1 MLKKSFYFLII
12 FFSLTVFSFCN
23 SVFISVIV
31 NDKIITNLDI
41 EKEIEYLKIFNPNLS
56 KLNKEKIS
64 ELAKNS
70 LINEIIKK
78 EEINKMIDFNQEN
91 SFVNEY
97 LKDAYTRLNYDN
109 EDNFKNFLEQKKI
122 YTLEEI
128 KKKIKT
134 EVLWNE
140 LIYLKYGNQV
150 KIDKI
155 KISNKIN
162 EIKSETKKEYLLSEI
177 VFEKRKGEDL
187 KSLINKIIMSIEEIG
202 FNNTANIYSISDSAK
217 FGGKIGWINQNNLSD
232 QISEKLKSKKKGE
245 ITDVINIGNNYLLLN
260 IEETRE
266 TNVQIDRNEET
277 KKMIKFE
284 TNKQLNQFSRIFFN
298 KARLNYSINEK

>member
-1 MLKKSFYFLII
+1 MLKRFLYFLTI
-12 FFSLTVFSFCN
+12 FFYLTLSSFSSN
-23 SVFISVIV
+23 VFISVIV

-41 EKEIEYLKIFNPNLS
+41 EKEIEYLKIFNPKLS
-56 KLNKEKIS
+56 EIDKQKIFG
-64 ELAKNS
+64 LAKNS

-78 EEINKMIDFNQEN
+78 EEINKMIDFDKEN

-97 LKDAYTRLNYDN
+97 LKDTYTKLNYNN
-109 EDNFKNFLEQKKI
+109 ENDFKNFLEQKKI

-128 KKKIKT
+128 EEKIKT

-150 KIDKI
+150 KINKL

-162 EIKSETKKEYLLSEI
+162 KIKNETKKEYLLSEI
-177 VFEKRKGEDL
+177 VFEKKKGEDL
-187 KSLINKIIMSIEEIG
+187 QLLINKVNSSIKEIG

-217 FGGKIGWINQNNLSD
+217 FGGKIGWINQNNLSE
-232 QISEKLKSKKKGE
+232 QISTKLKLKKKGE
-245 ITDVINIGNNYLLLN
+245 FTDIINIGNNYLILY

-266 TNVQIDRNEET
+266 TNIQIDKDEET

>member
-1 MLKKSFYFLII
+1 MII
-12 FFSLTVFSFCN
+12 FFSLTVFSFSN

-56 KLNKEKIS
+56 KLNKEKIF

-91 SFVNEY
+91 PFVNEY

-109 EDNFKNFLEQKKI
+109 ENNFKNFLEQRKI

-162 EIKSETKKEYLLSEI
+162 QIKSETKKEYLLSEI
-177 VFEKRKGEDL
+177 VFKKKKGENL
-187 KSLINKIIMSIEEIG
+187 KSLIDKINMSIEEIG

-245 ITDVINIGNNYLLLN
+245 STDVINIGNNYLILN

-266 TNVQIDRNEET
+266 TNIQIDKNEET

-298 KARLNYSINEK
+298 KAKLNYSINEK

>member
-12 FFSLTVFSFCN
+12 FFSLTVFSFSN

-56 KLNKEKIS
+56 KLNKEKIF

-91 SFVNEY
+91 PFVNEY

-109 EDNFKNFLEQKKI
+109 ENNFKNFLEQRKI

-162 EIKSETKKEYLLSEI
+162 QIKSETKKEYLLSEI
-177 VFEKRKGEDL
+177 VFKKKKGENL
-187 KSLINKIIMSIEEIG
+187 KSLIDKINMSIEEIG

-245 ITDVINIGNNYLLLN
+245 STDVINIGNNYLILN

-266 TNVQIDRNEET
+266 TNIQIDKNEET

-298 KARLNYSINEK
+298 KAKLNYSINEK

>member
-12 FFSLTVFSFCN
+12 FFSLTVSSFCN

-97 LKDAYTRLNYDN
+97 LKDTYTRLNYDN
-109 EDNFKNFLEQKKI
+109 ENNFKNFLEQRKI

-177 VFEKRKGEDL
+177 VFEKKKGEDL
-187 KSLINKIIMSIEEIG
+187 KSLINKISMSIEEIG

-217 FGGKIGWINQNNLSD
+217 FGGKIGWIDQNNLSD
-232 QISEKLKSKKKGE
+232 QISQKLKSKKKGE
-245 ITDVINIGNNYLLLN
+245 ITDVINIGNNYLILN

-266 TNVQIDRNEET
+266 TNIQIDKNEET

-298 KARLNYSINEK
+298 KAKLNYSIDEK

>member
-1 MLKKSFYFLII
+1 
-12 FFSLTVFSFCN
+12 
-23 SVFISVIV
+23 
-31 NDKIITNLDI
+31 
-41 EKEIEYLKIFNPNLS
+41 
-56 KLNKEKIS
+56 
-64 ELAKNS
+64 
-70 LINEIIKK
+70 
-78 EEINKMIDFNQEN
+78 MIDFNQEN

-97 LKDAYTRLNYDN
+97 LKDTYTRLNYDN
-109 EDNFKNFLEQKKI
+109 ENNFKNFLEQRKI

-162 EIKSETKKEYLLSEI
+162 KIKSETKKEYLLSEI
-177 VFEKRKGEDL
+177 VFEKKKGEDL
-187 KSLINKIIMSIEEIG
+187 KSLINKISMSIEEIG

-232 QISEKLKSKKKGE
+232 QISQKLKSKKKGE
-245 ITDVINIGNNYLLLN
+245 ITDVINIGNNYLILN

-266 TNVQIDRNEET
+266 TNIQIDKNEET

-298 KARLNYSINEK
+298 KARLNYSIDEK

>member
-97 LKDAYTRLNYDN
+97 LRDTYTRLNYDN
-109 EDNFKNFLEQKKI
+109 ENNFKNFLEQRKI

-155 KISNKIN
+155 KISNKID

-177 VFEKRKGEDL
+177 VFEKKKGEDL
-187 KSLINKIIMSIEEIG
+187 KSLINKISMSIEEIG

-232 QISEKLKSKKKGE
+232 QISQKLKSKKKGE
-245 ITDVINIGNNYLLLN
+245 ITDVINIGNNYLILN

-266 TNVQIDRNEET
+266 TNIQIDKNEET

-298 KARLNYSINEK
+298 KARLNYSIDEK